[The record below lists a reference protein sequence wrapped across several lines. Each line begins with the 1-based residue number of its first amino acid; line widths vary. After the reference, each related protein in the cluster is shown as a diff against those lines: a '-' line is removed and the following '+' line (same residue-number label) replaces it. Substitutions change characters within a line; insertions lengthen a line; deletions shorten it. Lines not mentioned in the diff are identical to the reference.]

1 LNDDITLTAGART
14 DNRTRMLRAL
24 LSGPARSRAELGQAL
39 GLSRATVTLLLLE
52 LERAGMVAQQSD
64 DRGSDRPRSIGRPP
78 LQVSLAANAA
88 FAVGLDFGHRHIRA
102 AVCDLA
108 GGLIADRWSAGE
120 VDGHPNA
127 SFDLAQRLVGEVLA
141 EARAPAHHVIG
152 VGVGLAVPLDS
163 RSHAIHAGRILPG
176 WSGISPASELE
187 TRLGMP
193 VRVENDANA
202 GALGEQLFGAGRG
215 MADLVYLRL
224 SAGVG
229 VGLILNGRPYR
240 GASGVAGEIGHI
252 PVVEDGLI
260 CRCGN
265 RGCLETVA
273 SSVAVTELVSLSRG
287 EPVSLPAL
295 LALVREGDRGA
306 CRAVADAGE
315 AVGAAIAATVNLLNP
330 ELVIIG
336 GELAG
341 AGDVLLDPIRH
352 AVRRQAV
359 APAADAVRVVPSALG
374 DRAEVLGA
382 AAIQLAR
389 APEAMAARLARTAQ
403 P

>member
-1 LNDDITLTAGART
+1 MTLVEGART

-24 LSGPARSRAELGQAL
+24 LNGPARNRAELSQAL

-64 DRGSDRPRSIGRPP
+64 DRGYDRPRTIGRPP
-78 LQVSLAANAA
+78 LQVSLAADAA

-102 AVCDLA
+102 AVCDL
-108 GGLIADRWSAGE
+108 GGALIADRWSAGD
-120 VDGHPNA
+120 VDGHPLA
-127 SFDLAQRLVGEVLA
+127 SFDLAQRLVGDALA
-141 EARAPAHHVIG
+141 DAGVSATDVIG
-152 VGVGLAVPLDS
+152 VGVGLAAPLDS
-163 RSHAIHAGRILPG
+163 ASDTIHAEGILPG
-176 WSGISPASELE
+176 WSGIEPARELE
-187 TRLGMP
+187 ARLGMP

-215 MADLVYLRL
+215 VGDIVYLRL

-240 GASGVAGEIGHI
+240 GVSGIAGEIGHI
-252 PVVEDGLI
+252 RVVNDGLI

-273 SSVAVTELVSLSRG
+273 SPVAVTELLSHSRQ
-287 EPVSLPAL
+287 EAVSLPDL
-295 LALVREGDRGA
+295 IELIRQGDRGA
-306 CRAVADAGE
+306 CRAVADAGA
-315 AVGAAIAATVNLLNP
+315 AVGEAIAATVNLLNP

-341 AGDVLLDPIRH
+341 TGDVLLDPIRD
-352 AVRRQAV
+352 AVQQQSV
-359 APAADAVRVVPSALG
+359 SPAAGAVRVVQSALG

-389 APEAMAARLARTAQ
+389 APEALAARLARAARS
-403 P
+403 